1 MIDIQLATGVAKKG
15 DKEGI
20 RMMFETLF
28 DFDADFTGWN
38 GIEYLWEEAEGYESS
53 CDYLIDEVLND
64 EKYPTIE
71 DKAMK
76 FIKEFMEH
84 EGNYYHS
91 CEYNIIE
98 NDDEVIVTAAFVSE
112 Q

>member
-28 DFDADFTGWN
+28 DFDADFMGWN

-84 EGNYYHS
+84 EGGYYHS
-91 CEYNIIE
+91 CEYNSNNNGI
-98 NDDEVIVTAAFVSE
+98 S
-112 Q
+112 